1 MPSHSELRQ
10 AGADLEFEQSAQ
22 WLESHV
28 SAECAM
34 RYRAARRPIPQ
45 PDSSESADA
54 IRLRW
59 LLKQQ
64 TINTFGQVD
73 DPEFEVD
80 DLLNSSRAAIDASMA
95 AQQPKP
101 KAGPEQLEQEPEQPA
116 ELAESLAPI
125 AQLEQKPTD
134 ES

>member
-1 MPSHSELRQ
+1 MPSYSELRQ
-10 AGADLEFEQSAQ
+10 AGADLEFEQSAE

-28 SAECAM
+28 SPECAM

-45 PDSSESADA
+45 PDSSENADA

-64 TINTFGQVD
+64 TINIFGQVD
-73 DPEFEVD
+73 DPEFEAD
-80 DLLNSSRAAIDASMA
+80 DLLNSARAAIDASMA
-95 AQQPKP
+95 AQQLEP

-116 ELAESLAPI
+116 KLAESLAPT
-125 AQLEQKPTD
+125 AQLEQELT